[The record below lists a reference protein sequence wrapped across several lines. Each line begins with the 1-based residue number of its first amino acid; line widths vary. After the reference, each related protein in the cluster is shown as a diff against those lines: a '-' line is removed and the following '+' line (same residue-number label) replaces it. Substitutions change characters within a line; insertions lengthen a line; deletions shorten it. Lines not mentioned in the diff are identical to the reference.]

1 MKVLL
6 PFVRT
11 PANILRYTFER
22 TPLAPLMSQVRA
34 DIAAGGARAD
44 LAYARMTTGSMLM
57 LTAADMAMSGNIT
70 GGGPSDPREKAAL
83 MRTGWQP
90 YSVKIGDRWYA
101 YNRLDPIGSLLGMSS
116 DLVEVLINSDT
127 DDPNYDAEEASIAI
141 VAAVGANV
149 MNKTYLSGLADFFEA
164 MGDPQRRAEG
174 FVQRFAGSLVPAG
187 VAEVARQV
195 DPYNRE
201 VYSMLDAMKRRTP
214 GLSEELPPRRDI
226 WGRPI
231 EFKSGIG
238 WAYDVFSPIYS
249 KKIKPE
255 PIDTEMLR
263 LEAPVGTPS
272 RKVVFDGI
280 SVDLERYPGVYSRYL
295 ELAGNE
301 LKHPAWGMGA
311 KDFLNAVVTGKHPM
325 SQIYQIRSDG
335 PDGGKAAMIAKTVSE
350 YRAMAREQLL
360 REYPALRD
368 EVKERKRER
377 QQLKLPV
384 MQ

>member
-1 MKVLL
+1 M

-22 TPLAPLMSQVRA
+22 TPLAPLMSHVRA
-34 DIAAGGARAD
+34 DIAAGGVRAD

-57 LTAADMAMSGNIT
+57 LTAADMAMTGNVT

-90 YSVKIGDRWYA
+90 YSFKIGDRWYA
-101 YNRLDPIGSLLGMSS
+101 YNRLDPIGSLFGMSS
-116 DLVEVLINSDT
+116 DLVEILNNSDT
-127 DDPNYDAEEASIAI
+127 DDPNYDAEQASAAI
-141 VAAVGANV
+141 VASLAANV
-149 MNKTYLSGLADFFEA
+149 MNKTWLSGI
-164 MGDPQRRAEG
+164 AEVAAV
-174 FVQRFAGSLVPAG
+174 FSEPEIKAQSFLQRFTGSLIPAG

-201 VYSMLDAMKRRTP
+201 VYSMLDSMKRRTP
-214 GLSEELPPRRDI
+214 GLSDELPPRRDI

-238 WAYDVFSPIYS
+238 WAYDAFSPIYS

-255 PIDTEMLR
+255 PIDKEMLR

-280 SVDLERYPGVYSRYL
+280 TVDLDRYPGAYSRYL
-295 ELAGNE
+295 QLAGNE
-301 LKHPAWGMGA
+301 LKHPAWGIGA

-350 YRAMAREQLL
+350 YREMARKQLL
-360 REYPALRD
+360 KEYPILRD

-377 QQLKLPV
+377 QRLKLPV
-384 MQ
+384 IQ